1 MSEAKIPGDLLFAF
15 NKGSKLVYVNKFQG
29 SSGTYYRIHCKSAK
43 FEDVKL
49 FIFPNEIGDY
59 LKAFKA
65 IALDAA
71 NLDGLELPEPTTDN
85 KKHFN
90 EIALGKDRITE
101 TPVEEPEAPK
111 EDKCDRCGGLSF
123 EVFPGRGTQ
132 CVNCG
137 KIYWVNNG

>member
-15 NKGSKLVYVNKFQG
+15 NKGSKLVYINKFQG
-29 SSGTYYRIHCKSAK
+29 SSGAYYRVHVKSPK

-49 FIFPNEIGDY
+49 FIFPNEISDY

-65 IALDAA
+65 IATDAM
-71 NLDGLELPEPTTDN
+71 NLDDLDIEVPDST
-85 KKHFN
+85 
-90 EIALGKDRITE
+90 TE
-101 TPVEEPEAPK
+101 TLVEEPELPAVVK
-111 EDKCDRCGGLSF
+111 DSCDRCHGLSF

-137 KIYWVNNG
+137 KIYWINNG

>member
-29 SSGTYYRIHCKSAK
+29 SSGAYYRIHVKSAK
-43 FEDVKL
+43 FDDVKL

-59 LKAFKA
+59 LKAFKT

-71 NLDGLELPEPTTDN
+71 NLDGLDDVPAPV
-85 KKHFN
+85 
-90 EIALGKDRITE
+90 TE
-101 TPVEEPEAPK
+101 APAEEPEAPK